1 MTLLLHRYRPHSVN
15 ALVLLAAADQEERA
29 QALYAA
35 DMVWLTA
42 SIIHKIGGGNRFDV
56 ESPSARYRDMQEKKQ
71 MRPKETEAEI
81 APKVI
86 KRLENMFQTFLPKEG
101 DKQ

>member
-1 MTLLLHRYRPHSVN
+1 MLLV
-15 ALVLLAAADQEERA
+15 AADQEERA
-29 QALYAA
+29 HALYAA
-35 DMVWLTA
+35 DMSWLIA
-42 SIIHKIGGGNRFDV
+42 SMIHQIGGGGKLDV

-81 APKVI
+81 AAKVI
-86 KRLENMFQTFLPKEG
+86 KRLENMFQTFLPKDG